1 MIIKRLVS
9 YFPPAAVLIH
19 NVLNLL
25 SELEKRI
32 NAKSDMLLNLWP
44 VSSLCLLRVVLIESG
59 SEHALLPTSSPFLLL
74 YSPLQPCQQ
83 KKATSPFCHHLLLLL
98 QCNVATL
105 TALSLHHFSVLIHL
119 NTHTSFLHAV
129 LSFT

>member
-9 YFPPAAVLIH
+9 YFPPASVLIH

-25 SELEKRI
+25 SELKKI

-44 VSSLCLLRVVLIESG
+44 VNSLCLLRVVLIESG

-74 YSPLQPCQQ
+74 HSPLQPCQQ

-105 TALSLHHFSVLIHL
+105 TPLSLHHFSVLIHP
-119 NTHTSFLHAV
+119 NTHASFLHAV